1 VVLEAKVEQVQQ
13 LMQLVLL
20 EQMHLDMEMAAAVV
34 AAAAQHQELEE
45 QVEAEALEQFSFT
58 GNLPD
63 PKELKYKMYAVVKNG
78 IVKNYVWEKT
88 EEDAEFVLM
97 TFENSPA
104 WIDGEYKNGKFYQP
118 KEKRE

>member
-1 VVLEAKVEQVQQ
+1 
-13 LMQLVLL
+13 
-20 EQMHLDMEMAAAVV
+20 MEMVAEAVAVV
-34 AAAAQHQELEE
+34 ALHQELEE

-58 GNLPD
+58 GNLPN
-63 PKELKYKMYAVVKNG
+63 PEELKYKMYAVVKDG

-118 KEKRE
+118 KEKKE